1 MYTNFKNL
9 SALTARYFLRLSP
22 CLDFH
27 SGLYDFSCTFNITWK
42 QRETKVHV
50 IKVFIWLPISQKY
63 YHFMLIYKH
72 TRQYFINDNLE
83 QNSKYDMQHSIF
95 NNVRGIW
102 ICPHCIKCFRI
113 YCLTYA
119 CEVFIKTKREI
130 K

>member
-1 MYTNFKNL
+1 MYTQYLSYGLTGYHWGTYHVRINFKNL

-63 YHFMLIYKH
+63 YHFYANIQTHETVFYK
-72 TRQYFINDNLE
+72 R
-83 QNSKYDMQHSIF
+83 
-95 NNVRGIW
+95 
-102 ICPHCIKCFRI
+102 
-113 YCLTYA
+113 
-119 CEVFIKTKREI
+119 
-130 K
+130 